1 MHWKDGIVAACAW
14 ASQIHPITVLTAE
27 VEQVVVL
34 APPAVREVPYR
45 KQGGTEARVQ
55 LVEALRRAAQ
65 PEGADPE

>member
-1 MHWKDGIVAACAW
+1 MHWKESIIASAMRLGITD
-14 ASQIHPITVLTAE
+14 PIYIAVLTAE

-55 LVEALRRAAQ
+55 LVEALR
-65 PEGADPE
+65 